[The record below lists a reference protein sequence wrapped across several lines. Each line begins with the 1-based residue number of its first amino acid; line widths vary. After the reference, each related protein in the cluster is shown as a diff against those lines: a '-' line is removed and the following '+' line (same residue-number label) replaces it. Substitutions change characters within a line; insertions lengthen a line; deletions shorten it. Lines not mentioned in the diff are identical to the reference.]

1 MRKGGA
7 LINYDVA
14 KYITMKSNIVTLVIF
29 IIIILGVNRL
39 AIRRGLRV
47 PLVSTI
53 LWAVAVYF
61 SILESSAEEGLLY
74 FFKTDCTSSIITSV
88 FNILISIAS
97 GLTIGNVLKEGK
109 ILSFIVPLVV
119 VSAYLRF

>member
-1 MRKGGA
+1 MEGGA

-14 KYITMKSNIVTLVIF
+14 KYITMKSNIVTLIIF
-29 IIIILGVNRL
+29 IIIILCVNRL

-47 PLVSTI
+47 PLISTI
-53 LWAVAVYF
+53 LWATAIYF

-74 FFKTDCTSSIITSV
+74 FFKADCTSSIIISV
-88 FNILISIAS
+88 FNIVISIAS
-97 GLTIGNVLKEGK
+97 GLIIGNVLKEGK
-109 ILSFIVPLVV
+109 ILSFIVPLAV